1 MKIFKRKEPL
11 FKYDSENLVYRRTNK
26 ILKYRVIVAV
36 LFISVSLLSFV
47 AVKKPEKEYIH
58 TEMEINLKSN
68 NTFSE
73 EALIKEIKR
82 LPFKYKE
89 IILAQAIIESGH
101 YKSPVFKEGRNLF
114 GLREARSRAT
124 TAKGTVL
131 NHAEYDNWKESVLD
145 RLIYEVKYLD
155 KLNREQYLK
164 YLDKS
169 YAQAGGYDRSLEQII
184 KTNKLKEKFDE

>member
-1 MKIFKRKEPL
+1 MTL
-11 FKYDSENLVYRRTNK
+11 FKYDSENLVYRKTNK

-36 LFISVSLLSFV
+36 LFISVFFLSFI
-47 AVKKPEKEYIH
+47 AAKKPKKEYIT
-58 TEMEINLKSN
+58 TEMEINLKTN

-82 LPFKYKE
+82 LPFKYKD

-101 YKSPVFKEGRNLF
+101 YKSPLFKEGRNLF

-169 YAQAGGYDRSLEQII
+169 YAQADGYDKSLEQII
-184 KTNKLKEKFDE
+184 KTNKLKEKFNE

>member
-1 MKIFKRKEPL
+1 MVFKKKESL
-11 FKYDSENLVYRRTNK
+11 YKYDSEALVYRKTNRL
-26 ILKYRVIVAV
+26 LKYRIIVAV
-36 LFISVSLLSFV
+36 LFLSVSLLSFV
-47 AVKKPEKEYIH
+47 AVKKPQKEYIT
-58 TEMEINLKSN
+58 TEMEINLKTN

-73 EALIKEIKR
+73 EDLIKEIKR
-82 LPFKYKE
+82 LPFKYKD
-89 IILAQAIIESGH
+89 IVLAQAMIESGH
-101 YKSPVFKEGRNLF
+101 YKSPLFKEAHNLF

-124 TAKGTVL
+124 TAKGTIL
-131 NHAEYDNWKESVLD
+131 NHAEYDNWKESLLD

-169 YAQAGGYDRSLEQII
+169 YAQAGGYDRSLEQIT

>member
-1 MKIFKRKEPL
+1 MVFKKKESL
-11 FKYDSENLVYRRTNK
+11 YKFDSEALVFRKTNRL
-26 ILKYRVIVAV
+26 LKYRIIVAV
-36 LFISVSLLSFV
+36 LFLSVSLLSFV
-47 AVKKPEKEYIH
+47 AVKKPEKEYIT
-58 TEMEINLKSN
+58 TEMEINLKTN

-89 IILAQAIIESGH
+89 VVLAQAMIESGH
-101 YKSPVFKEGRNLF
+101 YKSPLFKEAHNLF
-114 GLREARSRAT
+114 GLREARARAT
-124 TAKGTVL
+124 TAKGTIL
-131 NHAEYDNWKESVLD
+131 NHAEYDNWKESLLD

-169 YAQAGGYDRSLEQII
+169 YAQAGGYDKSLEQII

>member
-1 MKIFKRKEPL
+1 MSVFKRKEPL
-11 FKYDSENLVYRRTNK
+11 LKYDSENLVYKKTNK

-36 LFISVSLLSFV
+36 LFISVFFLSFI
-47 AVKKPEKEYIH
+47 AVKKSEKEYIT
-58 TEMEINLKSN
+58 TEMEIDLKTN

-82 LPFKYKE
+82 LPFKYKD
-89 IILAQAIIESGH
+89 IILAQAMIESGH

-155 KLNREQYLK
+155 KLNRKQYLL
-164 YLDKS
+164 YLDRV
-169 YAQAGGYDRSLEQII
+169 YAEASGYDRSLEQII
-184 KTNKLKEKFDE
+184 KTNKLKEKFNE

>member
-1 MKIFKRKEPL
+1 MALFKRKEPL
-11 FKYDSENLVYRRTNK
+11 FKYDSENLVYKRTNK

-36 LFISVSLLSFV
+36 LFISVFFLSFI
-47 AVKKPEKEYIH
+47 AAKKPEKEYIT
-58 TEMEINLKSN
+58 TEMEINLKTN

-82 LPFKYKE
+82 LPFKYKD
-89 IILAQAIIESGH
+89 ILLAQAMIESGH
-101 YKSPVFKEGRNLF
+101 YKSPLFKEAHNLF

-131 NHAEYDNWKESVLD
+131 NHAEYDNWKESLLD

-169 YAQAGGYDRSLEQII
+169 YAQASGYDRSLEQII
-184 KTNKLKEKFDE
+184 KTNKLKEKFNE

>member
-1 MKIFKRKEPL
+1 MRKREL
-11 FKYDSENLVYRRTNK
+11 FHYDSEALVFRKTNRL
-26 ILKYRVIVAV
+26 LKYRIIVAV
-36 LFISVSLLSFV
+36 LFLSVSLLSFV
-47 AVKKPEKEYIH
+47 AVKKPEKEYIT
-58 TEMEINLKSN
+58 TEMEINLKTN

-73 EALIKEIKR
+73 EDLIKEIKR
-82 LPFKYKE
+82 LPFKYKD
-89 IILAQAIIESGH
+89 IVLAQAMIESGH
-101 YKSPVFKEGRNLF
+101 YKSPLFKEGRNLF

-169 YAQAGGYDRSLEQII
+169 YAQAGGYDKSLEQII
-184 KTNKLKEKFDE
+184 KTNKLKEKFNE

>member
-1 MKIFKRKEPL
+1 MKKKEL
-11 FKYDSENLVYRRTNK
+11 YHYDSENLVYRKTNRL
-26 ILKYRVIVAV
+26 LKYRIIVAV
-36 LFISVSLLSFV
+36 LFLSASLLSFV
-47 AVKKPEKEYIH
+47 AVKKPQKEYIT
-58 TEMEINLKSN
+58 TEMEIDLKTN

-82 LPFKYKE
+82 LPFKYKD
-89 IILAQAIIESGH
+89 ILLAQAMIESGH
-101 YKSPVFKEGRNLF
+101 YKSPLFKEAHNLF
-114 GLREARSRAT
+114 GLREARSRTT

-155 KLNREQYLK
+155 KLNRKQYLL
-164 YLDKS
+164 YLDRV
-169 YAQAGGYDRSLEQII
+169 YAEAGGYDKSLEQII

>member
-1 MKIFKRKEPL
+1 MALFKRKEPL
-11 FKYDSENLVYRRTNK
+11 FKYDSENLVYRKTNK
-26 ILKYRVIVAV
+26 ILKYRVIVVV
-36 LFISVSLLSFV
+36 LFLSVSLLSFV
-47 AVKKPEKEYIH
+47 AVKKPEKEYIT
-58 TEMEINLKSN
+58 TEMKIDLKTN

-82 LPFKYKE
+82 LPFKYKD
-89 IILAQAIIESGH
+89 IILAQAMIESGH

-155 KLNREQYLK
+155 KLNRKQYLL
-164 YLDKS
+164 YLDRV
-169 YAQAGGYDRSLEQII
+169 YAEAGGYDRSLEQII